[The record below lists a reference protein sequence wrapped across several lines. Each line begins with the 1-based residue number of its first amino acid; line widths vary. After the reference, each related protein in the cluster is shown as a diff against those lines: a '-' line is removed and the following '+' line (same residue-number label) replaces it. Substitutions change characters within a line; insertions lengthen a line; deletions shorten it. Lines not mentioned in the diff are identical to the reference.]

1 MGRLEEKGNSQYLI
15 SMGAGGEDPQLKGYT
30 ENDTNSFYFIAGINV
45 VVLAVVMMAASGGF
59 AVAPA
64 GGQKNVDKSIFS
76 YVTDWRSQWSAG
88 QRPFKDNTDLKNL
101 AEADKKKVI
110 GALHTCFGHT
120 SGEGKTTKDDGN
132 QDIKLTYLD
141 ALEALQR
148 SADAEEL
155 GPEEKKAFLK
165 ELKATSLEEFKVAL
179 NDDELYTRITAHL
192 RASRAEIL
200 DVWPLVFL
208 AVCFGVA
215 MLGIFVNY
223 AQTSADEVVNQAAE
237 DEQAPSPSKSPS
249 KSPRKL

>member
-1 MGRLEEKGNSQYLI
+1 MGQQPAPLAD
-15 SMGAGGEDPQLKGYT
+15 MGSDGERQLRGYT
-30 ENDTNSFYFIAGINV
+30 ENDTNSFYFIAGVNV
-45 VVLAVVMMAASGGF
+45 VLLAVVMMAASGGF
-59 AVAPA
+59 AAAPA
-64 GGQKNVDKSIFS
+64 GVQKNVDKSIFS

-88 QRPFKDNTDLKNL
+88 QRPFKDNTEMKNL
-101 AEADKKKVI
+101 AEADKKKVV

-120 SGEGKTTKDDGN
+120 GGAKKTTKDDAN

-148 SADAEEL
+148 SADAEDL
-155 GPEEKKAFLK
+155 APEEKKAFLK
-165 ELKATSLEEFKVAL
+165 DLKSTSLEEFKTAL

-200 DVWPLVFL
+200 DVWPLAFL

-223 AQTSADEVVNQAAE
+223 AQTSADEVADQAAE
-237 DEQAPSPSKSPS
+237 DRGALSPSKSPS
-249 KSPRKL
+249 PKS